1 MLNILKYI
9 CYTLFINQRVYLT
22 RLDISR
28 FKKGITSMFKIDE
41 RLPKESAKDYVV
53 DNLYITLST
62 SILHRD
68 SSLTLTR

>member
-41 RLPKESAKDYVV
+41 RLPKESAKD
-53 DNLYITLST
+53 
-62 SILHRD
+62 
-68 SSLTLTR
+68 

>member
-53 DNLYITLST
+53 RQLVYTLST

>member
-53 DNLYITLST
+53 RQRI
-62 SILHRD
+62 
-68 SSLTLTR
+68 